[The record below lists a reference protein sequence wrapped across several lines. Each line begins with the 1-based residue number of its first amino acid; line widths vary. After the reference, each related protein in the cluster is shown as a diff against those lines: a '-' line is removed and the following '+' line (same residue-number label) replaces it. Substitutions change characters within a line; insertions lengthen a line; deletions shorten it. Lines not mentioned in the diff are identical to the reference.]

1 MLALHIKSGP
11 DAGLRRELTSSD
23 TLLIGRG
30 EACGLQLTDGSVSR
44 VHCRVTLTGG
54 RVFVEDA
61 GSRWGTLVNGRPI
74 ESEELQPGDRIVIGD
89 TELELELRSP
99 AAETIA
105 PSKRRVLQKAHELDI
120 ADAPP
125 IEPRPTGETRLQGNA
140 FDQPQA
146 PSPPGKGIHKLAE
159 LVGEKFLTYR
169 VGSVVARA
177 GSGIVFRARDS
188 KQDRVIA
195 LKVYWPDFFQDE
207 HATQRFLRA
216 VKTMVGMEH
225 ANLVKLYSAGRFQNL
240 CFTASEFIDGDSVT
254 QIIARIGIAGMLD
267 WRRAYHIAVGVAEAL
282 EFAHEKN
289 IVHRNVRPSNILVRQ
304 SDDCVKLGDLMLA
317 KAIDEMGAARI
328 TQPGEVVGDVCYL
341 APEQVSGDTH
351 IDGRADIYSL
361 GATLYAILTGRPP
374 FEGATAEVIGKVLS
388 QPPVPPT
395 THHLAI
401 PPAFEG
407 LVLRMLAK
415 RPEDRFASATALLKD
430 LRRVGKYQG
439 VDR

>member
-1 MLALHIKSGP
+1 MLTLSIQSGP

-30 EACGLQLTDGSVSR
+30 EACGLKLSDGSVSR

-54 RVFVEDA
+54 KVLVEDA
-61 GSRWGTLVNGRPI
+61 GSRWGTLINGTPI
-74 ESEELQPGDRIVIGD
+74 ETHEIRPGDRIVIGD
-89 TELELELRSP
+89 TELQLELRSP

-105 PSKRRVLQKAHELDI
+105 PSRRRVLEKTSA
-120 ADAPP
+120 ADHNTSRSNESPAD
-125 IEPRPTGETRLQGNA
+125 EPRPPGSGPA
-140 FDQPQA
+140 V
-146 PSPPGKGIHKLAE
+146 PPPRALGVRKLAD
-159 LVGEKFLTYR
+159 LVGEKFLKYR

-177 GSGIVFRARDS
+177 GSGIVFRAHDS
-188 KQDRVIA
+188 NQERVVA
-195 LKVYWPDFFQDE
+195 LKVYWPDFFRDE

-225 ANLVKLYSAGRFQNL
+225 ANLVKLYAAGRFQNL

-267 WRRAYHIAVGVAEAL
+267 WRRAYHIAVGAAEAL

-289 IVHRNVRPSNILVRQ
+289 IVHRNVRPSNILVRE

-317 KAIDEMGAARI
+317 KAIDEMGNARI

-341 APEQVSGDTH
+341 APEQVSGETH

-374 FEGATAEVIGKVLS
+374 FEGATAEVIGKVLT